1 MRNNWGSMKVF
12 IKQTCLLFT
21 LLFISTGCT
30 TTKVLVVKPE
40 LLHFDTPE
48 TTGSFLAGDIN
59 VHVAAKTPKYEFGK
73 SSVTDFDASRS
84 VSTSE
89 KVSDN
94 SYFNLGLNLGLI
106 KRIDFFM
113 RTRGVAGLK
122 IQVLGTSKANR
133 EDGWKMAISSYY
145 GNYAYV
151 QSDNELLIF
160 GSSSDLDLSLT
171 GKTIGY
177 TINTGYRF
185 NPKLLAYTNIFHNK
199 TDVTGT
205 YNFNPS
211 TSFRKERIQKARGI
225 LFGLNILNDNKSSFF
240 TLEAGLTRSSWSSL
254 GTEIYTPIG
263 ASIGYFW

>member
-1 MRNNWGSMKVF
+1 MKAL
-12 IKQTCLLFT
+12 IKQTSLLIS
-21 LLFISTGCT
+21 LLVIFTGCT

-48 TTGSFLAGDIN
+48 TTGNFLAGDIN
-59 VHVAAKTPKYEFGK
+59 VHAAGKTPKYEFGK
-73 SSVTDFDASRS
+73 ASATDFDASRS
-84 VSTSE
+84 VSSSE

-94 SYFNLGLNLGLI
+94 SYINLGLNLGLI

-133 EDGWKMAISSYY
+133 KDGWKMAISSYY
-145 GNYAYV
+145 GNYAYI
-151 QSDNELLIF
+151 QSDDELLIF
-160 GSSSDLDLSLT
+160 GSSADLDLSLI
-171 GKTIGY
+171 GKTMGY

-185 NPKLLAYTNIFHNK
+185 NPKILTYANVFYNK

-211 TSFRKERIQKARGI
+211 TSFRKERIQKASGI
-225 LFGLNILNDNKSSFF
+225 LFGLNILDDNKSSFF
-240 TLEAGLTRSSWSSL
+240 TLEAGLTKSSWSSL
-254 GTEIYTPIG
+254 NTKTYTPIG